1 MFCSVIIL
9 RKEKR
14 LKSHVL
20 EHSSSAFKVCYRTS
34 SPAACQREVN
44 PKSKQS
50 LCKLFTYSSC
60 LWFCYVHRFSKIFI
74 YIFIGVCFPKHNEL
88 FLYLSNSIASR
99 KFVVRPLLLTE
110 QASALC
116 TCRSILGTGEN
127 KNSANCLLY
136 MPALLNIRKS
146 TFVFS
151 AAVLIRSSRLGYNG
165 RVSW

>member
-1 MFCSVIIL
+1 MFGSVIVL

-14 LKSHVL
+14 LKSHAV

-74 YIFIGVCFPKHNEL
+74 YIFIGVCFPKHNKL
-88 FLYLSNSIASR
+88 FLYLSNSSASR
-99 KFVVRPLLLTE
+99 KFVVRPVLLTG

-116 TCRSILGTGEN
+116 ICRSILLTAEN

-136 MPALLNIRKS
+136 MPGLLNIRKS

-151 AAVLIRSSRLGYNG
+151 SAVLIRSSLLGYNR
-165 RVSW
+165 RVNW